1 MRRPASVDPWYLYG
15 WLVLGTIAALVVAEV
30 FFLPART
37 PVGPD
42 VLALPSRAHLL
53 GTDADGRDL
62 LTLIAHGQPQ
72 YLVLGS
78 TAALLAVG
86 VGTALGLVAGLTRP
100 AADAAVRY
108 ACDVLASFPRIAFLL
123 LVATAV
129 DTSLRTATL
138 ALGLSFVPAVTG
150 EVRQQLV
157 ALRQAEFLAAARAHG
172 IDWFRL
178 VTYQILWVHLRP
190 RLIRQAAFVF
200 AYVVL
205 IDAALSYIG
214 SLTGYVRIGEPPPG
228 GHHTLGQV
236 MATARDIVDTSLE
249 DLRTWWP
256 LTVLAGY
263 MTLLVTGLLAFGES
277 LVRRAES

>member
-1 MRRPASVDPWYLYG
+1 MRRARPLDPFYVYG
-15 WLVLGTIAALVVAEV
+15 WLVLGTIVALLLAEIVA
-30 FFLPART
+30 LPAKT
-37 PVGPD
+37 PAGPD
-42 VLALPSRAHLL
+42 ALALPSASHLL

-72 YLVLGS
+72 YLILGA

-86 VGTALGLVAGLTRP
+86 LGTALGLLAGLTRP
-100 AADAAVRY
+100 SVDAAIRY
-108 ACDVLASFPRIAFLL
+108 GCDVLASFPRIAFLL

-138 ALGLSFVPAVTG
+138 ALAVSFVPAVTG

-178 VTYQILWVHLRP
+178 VTYQIIWVHLRP

-236 MATARDIVDTSLE
+236 MATARDVVDTGLD

-263 MTLLVTGLLAFGES
+263 MTMLVTGLLAFGES